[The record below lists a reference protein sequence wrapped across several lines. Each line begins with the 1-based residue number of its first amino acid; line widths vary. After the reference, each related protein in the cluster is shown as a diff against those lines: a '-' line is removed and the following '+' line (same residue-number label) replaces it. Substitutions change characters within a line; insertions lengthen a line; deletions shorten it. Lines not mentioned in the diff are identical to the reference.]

1 MLVKRKRRK
10 GPGQEGLITASPFL
24 MPSLIGLLVFSLLP
38 LLISAFISLT
48 DWNGLDQLT
57 APGFFQEH
65 FIGLDNYK
73 AILSSPEFWGWLWNT
88 FRYIIMYI
96 PLMLVASLGVAYLL
110 SRQRPGVTAFR
121 IIYYIPV
128 LTSWVAASM
137 IWKSML
143 SPEYGAVNNILAV
156 FGIQGPGWLLD
167 EAWAMPAI
175 VLVSVWKDMGFFG
188 LILLSGMVGIN
199 KSYYEAASLDG
210 AGSWQKFWKIT
221 LPLMTPAIFYVLIVS
236 LINAFQLFPQIMI
249 MTDGGPNGATQV
261 MVERIYKYGFRYYRM
276 GYAAAF
282 SWILFAIIM
291 VCTAIQMKGQERWVN
306 YDS

>member
-73 AILSSPEFWGWLWNT
+73 AILSSPEFWGVLWNT

-110 SRQRPGVTAFR
+110 SRQRPGVTASVSSTISR
-121 IIYYIPV
+121 C
-128 LTSWVAASM
+128 
-137 IWKSML
+137 
-143 SPEYGAVNNILAV
+143 SP
-156 FGIQGPGWLLD
+156 PGWQ
-167 EAWAMPAI
+167 P
-175 VLVSVWKDMGFFG
+175 
-188 LILLSGMVGIN
+188 
-199 KSYYEAASLDG
+199 
-210 AGSWQKFWKIT
+210 
-221 LPLMTPAIFYVLIVS
+221 P
-236 LINAFQLFPQIMI
+236 
-249 MTDGGPNGATQV
+249 
-261 MVERIYKYGFRYYRM
+261 
-276 GYAAAF
+276 
-282 SWILFAIIM
+282 
-291 VCTAIQMKGQERWVN
+291 
-306 YDS
+306 

>member
-73 AILSSPEFWGWLWNT
+73 AILSSPEFWGVLWNT

-143 SPEYGAVNNILAV
+143 SPEYGAVNNIL
-156 FGIQGPGWLLD
+156 G
-167 EAWAMPAI
+167 
-175 VLVSVWKDMGFFG
+175 
-188 LILLSGMVGIN
+188 
-199 KSYYEAASLDG
+199 
-210 AGSWQKFWKIT
+210 
-221 LPLMTPAIFYVLIVS
+221 
-236 LINAFQLFPQIMI
+236 
-249 MTDGGPNGATQV
+249 
-261 MVERIYKYGFRYYRM
+261 
-276 GYAAAF
+276 
-282 SWILFAIIM
+282 
-291 VCTAIQMKGQERWVN
+291 
-306 YDS
+306 

>member
-73 AILSSPEFWGWLWNT
+73 AILSSPEFWGVLWNT

-143 SPEYGAVNNILAV
+143 PSPNLIRKCS
-156 FGIQGPGWLLD
+156 GWRRGNY
-167 EAWAMPAI
+167 A
-175 VLVSVWKDMGFFG
+175 F
-188 LILLSGMVGIN
+188 
-199 KSYYEAASLDG
+199 
-210 AGSWQKFWKIT
+210 
-221 LPLMTPAIFYVLIVS
+221 PLMSVLWWRTPPPESWPQMQA
-236 LINAFQLFPQIMI
+236 AFFPSAWG
-249 MTDGGPNGATQV
+249 TPP
-261 MVERIYKYGFRYYRM
+261 RPP
-276 GYAAAF
+276 AAAP
-282 SWILFAIIM
+282 S
-291 VCTAIQMKGQERWVN
+291 
-306 YDS
+306 

>member
-10 GPGQEGLITASPFL
+10 GTRAGGADHRV
-24 MPSLIGLLVFSLLP
+24 SLFDAQPHWLAGIFLLP

-73 AILSSPEFWGWLWNT
+73 AILSSPEFWGVLWNT

-128 LTSWVAASM
+128 LTSWVAAFM

-143 SPEYGAVNNILAV
+143 SRSMAR
-156 FGIQGPGWLLD
+156 
-167 EAWAMPAI
+167 
-175 VLVSVWKDMGFFG
+175 STT
-188 LILLSGMVGIN
+188 S
-199 KSYYEAASLDG
+199 
-210 AGSWQKFWKIT
+210 
-221 LPLMTPAIFYVLIVS
+221 
-236 LINAFQLFPQIMI
+236 
-249 MTDGGPNGATQV
+249 
-261 MVERIYKYGFRYYRM
+261 
-276 GYAAAF
+276 
-282 SWILFAIIM
+282 
-291 VCTAIQMKGQERWVN
+291 
-306 YDS
+306 